1 MSKTTIVVA
10 IGGTW
15 DVPPWQDEFARGARG
30 RRVVFWPQDGVTDI
44 PEPYVLCSWKAKP
57 EAYDIFN
64 KPRAVFS
71 LGAGVDHLYA
81 VREKLNAPV
90 TRVINTDLT
99 MRMVEYVC
107 LGVLYLHRQI
117 GLHAANQAKRLWPD
131 ITQPAAKDVR
141 VGIMG
146 PGQLGTAAGKALQAI
161 GYDVAGWG
169 RSARADA
176 PFPIF
181 AGPENLHA
189 FLARTQVLVNILPNT
204 PDTKGSV
211 GAEVFA
217 KLARMDGQSGA
228 YFISAGRGETVNETE
243 LAQALQTGVLAG
255 AVLDVFNTEPLP
267 QDSPLWGMPNVL
279 ITPHAAAD
287 SSPPA
292 IVAQVLETLE
302 RLERGEPLPVTVDL
316 SKGY

>member
-1 MSKTTIVVA
+1 MAGTTIVVA

-15 DVPPWQDEFARGARG
+15 DVPPWQDEFARGSRG
-30 RRVVFWPQDGVTDI
+30 RRVVFWPQDRITEI

-57 EAYDIFN
+57 EVYDIFT

-90 TRVINTDLT
+90 SRVINADLT

-107 LGVLYLHRQI
+107 AGVLYLHRQI
-117 GLHAANQAKRLWPD
+117 GVHAANQKRRLWPD

-146 PGQLGTAAGKALQAI
+146 PGQLGTAAGKALQVI

-169 RSARADA
+169 RTTKADA

-181 AGPENLHA
+181 AGAECLDA

-204 PDTKGSV
+204 PDTRGSV
-211 GAEVFA
+211 GAKVFA
-217 KLARMDGQSGA
+217 KLAKMDGQGGA
-228 YFISAGRGETVNETE
+228 YFVSAGRGETVNEAD
-243 LAQALQTGVLAG
+243 LVAALTSGVLAG
-255 AVLDVFNTEPLP
+255 AVLDVFNKEPLP
-267 QDSPLWGMPNVL
+267 QDSPLWAMDNVL

-292 IVAQVLETLE
+292 IVAQVIDAVE

-316 SKGY
+316 AKGY

>member
-1 MSKTTIVVA
+1 MAKTTIVVA

-15 DVPPWQDEFARGARG
+15 DVPPWQEEFARGSGG
-30 RRVVFWPQDGVTDI
+30 RRVVFWPQDQITQV
-44 PEPYVLCSWKAKP
+44 PEPYVLCSWKARP
-57 EAYDIFN
+57 EVYDIFT
-64 KPRAVFS
+64 KPQAVFS

-90 TRVINTDLT
+90 VRVINSDLT

-107 LGVLYLHRQI
+107 LSVLYLHRQI
-117 GLHAANQAKRLWPD
+117 GRHAANQRQRLWPD

-169 RSARADA
+169 RTARAGA
-176 PFPIF
+176 PFPVF
-181 AGPENLHA
+181 AGLGERDA

-204 PDTKGSV
+204 PETRGSV
-211 GAEVFA
+211 GKAVFS
-217 KLARMDGQSGA
+217 KLARMDGQGGA
-228 YFISAGRGETVNETE
+228 YFVSAGRGETVNETE
-243 LAQALQTGVLAG
+243 LAEALRTGVLAG
-255 AVLDVFNTEPLP
+255 AVLDVFNKEPLP
-267 QDSPLWGMPNVL
+267 QESPLWGMENVL

-287 SSPPA
+287 SYPPA
-292 IVAQVLETLE
+292 IVAQVMDTVE